1 MKRHPAKP
9 FRIVRLVLAA
19 LVFVSLAGITRSI
32 CAQKDPKTLKFA
44 DLEFKP
50 QKPGFAA
57 VKKGVSFYF
66 RENHES
72 PVIEAGLIIKTGS
85 ICDPPGKEG
94 LASLT
99 MRMLKAGGTTAMTPD
114 ELEDKLDFLGS
125 SVGTNASLEFSQAYF
140 WTLKKNFEET
150 WRVVT
155 DILSRPAFDKDRFET
170 EKKKDLESIR
180 RRFDYPTSLGLYPFQ
195 DLVYGKDFPEAR
207 RTSNASINAITLNDV
222 KAFYE
227 KNVKGKEAIVAFTG
241 DFKSSEIL
249 ALLKKDFKD
258 WMGSAPAELDVPK
271 AKLTAKPGVYLID
284 KPDMTQAV
292 IAMGHLGLNNLDP
305 DNVEV
310 NIFNFILGTGSF
322 NSRLMREVRSNRGLA
337 YMAFGSIGLGRDKG
351 MFLNLC
357 MTKSQSVGE
366 AIQVM
371 RDIISDMTKNPVS
384 AEELEV
390 AKKYEVNAFVHR
402 FDSAM
407 AVVNQTLFLKLE
419 GYPDNYLETY
429 LPRIKKV
436 DAARVLAIGKRAIQ
450 PGDMVILIVGKK
462 AELLD
467 QLKGLGL
474 GEVTELPLPKE

>member
-1 MKRHPAKP
+1 MKRHPTESI
-9 FRIVRLVLAA
+9 RVVRLVLAA
-19 LVFVSLAGITRSI
+19 LVFVSLAGIPRSI
-32 CAQKDPKTLKFA
+32 YAQKDPKTLKFA

-57 VKKGVSFYF
+57 VKDGVSFYF
-66 RENHES
+66 REDHES
-72 PVIEAGLIIKTGS
+72 PVINAGLIIKTGS
-85 ICDPPGKEG
+85 IYDPPGKEG

-99 MRMLKAGGTTAMTPD
+99 LRMLKAGGTKTMIPD

-125 SVGTNASLEFSQAYF
+125 SVGSYAGLEFSQVSF

-180 RRFDYPTSLGLYPFQ
+180 RRFDYPTSLGIYLFR

-207 RTSNASINAITLNDV
+207 RTSNSSIEGITLDDV

-227 KNVKGKEAIVAFTG
+227 KNVKGKETFVAFTG
-241 DFKSSEIL
+241 DFRQPEIQ

-258 WMGSAPAELDVPK
+258 WPGSAPAELDVPK
-271 AKLTAKPGVYLID
+271 AELAAKPGLYLID

-337 YMAFGSIGLGRDKG
+337 YMTFGSIGLGRDKG
-351 MFLNLC
+351 MFLNVC

-366 AIQVM
+366 AIKVM
-371 RDIISDMTKNPVS
+371 SEIISDMTKNPVS

-390 AKKYEVNAFVHR
+390 AKRYEVNAFVHR
-402 FDSAM
+402 FDSPM
-407 AVVNQTLFLKLE
+407 AVVNQALSLKLE
-419 GYPDNYLETY
+419 GYPDDYLETY

-436 DAARVLAIGKRAIQ
+436 DVARVLEIGKRAVQ
-450 PGDMVILIVGKK
+450 PGGMVILVVGKK
-462 AELLD
+462 AELID

-474 GEVTELPLPKE
+474 GEVSELPLPKE